1 MVFLTLGSITFA
13 NFEVPSTINF
23 GGEQSLS
30 DKKLVGGRRSID
42 AMGRID
48 DDISWSGI
56 FRGSTA
62 TFRARFLDGLR
73 AKGEQQELK
82 WSQFNYNV
90 VIKSFRCSFNAFY
103 EIPYTITVSVIQDLN
118 KPFPVLLPV
127 AYNDAISAAMI
138 EARDLAA
145 TIADPSISSAIALLS
160 VTINSIASISNA
172 TSSVLATITGPLNSA
187 LSTTGNYISNLGGGS
202 LFFAQRNLVTNKIDG
217 NDNADVVSKDFLNLA
232 DAYLLEAFLLQIQRN
247 IVLISKGSDGKN
259 IIING
264 GNLYQLASQYYG
276 DATLWTTIAKA
287 NGLVDPFIYPGEAMS
302 LVIPAQTT
310 DTDGVYQS

>member
-1 MVFLTLGSITFA
+1 VVFLTLGPITFA
-13 NFEVPSTINF
+13 NYEVPSSINF

-30 DKKLVGGRRSID
+30 DKKLVGGKRAID

-48 DDISWSGI
+48 DDITWSGM

-73 AKGEQQELK
+73 AKGDQLSLN

-127 AYNDAISAAMI
+127 AYNDAINNAMI
-138 EARDLAA
+138 EIRDLAGI
-145 TIADPSISSAIALLS
+145 IADPSISSSIALLS
-160 VTINSIASISNA
+160 ATINAIPSISNA
-172 TSSVLATITGPLNSA
+172 TSSVLATINGPLNSA
-187 LSTTGNYISNLGGGS
+187 LSTVGNYISNLGGGS
-202 LFFAQRNLVTNKIDG
+202 LSFSNSNFENNSIDPT
-217 NDNADVVSKDFLNLA
+217 DNADVVSKEFLNLA
-232 DAYLLEAFLLQIQRN
+232 DAYLLQAFLIQIQTN
-247 IVLISKGSDGKN
+247 ILLIRKGSVGKN
-259 IIING
+259 IVING

-276 DATLWTTIAKA
+276 DATLWTTLAKA
-287 NGLVDPFIYPGEAMS
+287 NGLVDPFIKPGKAFN
-302 LVIPAQTT
+302 LVIPSQTT
-310 DTDGVYQS
+310 DTDGVYRP